1 MKLPVMPPLEPMLAK
16 PVSRIRPGWLYEPK
30 WDGFRAIVFRDEDEV
45 EIMSRNARPMAR
57 YFPEV
62 VAAARRALP
71 SRCVVDG
78 EIIIADPE
86 LGALDFWALQQR
98 LHPARSRVEMLAER
112 TPARLVVFDLL
123 ALGDED
129 LTAQTFRRRRLGLER
144 ISSGFAESIHLTPIT
159 EDPATAQRRF
169 EEFEG
174 AGLDGVIAKNG
185 EDHYVPGRRVMEKVK
200 HERTADCVVVGY
212 RRHKSGPDAVGS
224 LLLALYSGD
233 ASADDEWSEMFRGL
247 VPIGV
252 ASSFPMA
259 RRRQLVA
266 ELEPLI
272 IDVTEHPW
280 GDAMREMASE
290 TGASQGSR
298 WNPEKDLSFVPL
310 RPDLVAE
317 VRYNHMDGRRLRHPA
332 QFLRW
337 RPDREPTSCDFDQL
351 EVPAPVAVTDILGG

>member
-1 MKLPVMPPLEPMLAK
+1 V
-16 PVSRIRPGWLYEPK
+16 I
-30 WDGFRAIVFRDEDEV
+30 
-45 EIMSRNARPMAR
+45 
-57 YFPEV
+57 
-62 VAAARRALP
+62 
-71 SRCVVDG
+71 DG
-78 EIIIADPE
+78 EIVIADPE
-86 LGALDFWALQQR
+86 RGTLDFGALQQR
-98 LHPARSRVEMLAER
+98 LHPARSRVETLAER

-123 ALGDED
+123 AVGDED
-129 LTAQTFRRRRLGLER
+129 LTARTFRQRRLALEQ

-159 EDPATAQRRF
+159 EDPATAHRWF

-185 EDHYVPGRRVMEKVK
+185 EDRYEPGRRVMEKVK

-224 LLLALYSGD
+224 LILALYTGDSPAHDQWSGL
-233 ASADDEWSEMFRGL
+233 FGGL

-252 ASSFPMA
+252 AASFPMA

-280 GDAMREMASE
+280 GDAMRQMSSV
-290 TGASQGSR
+290 TGVSQGSR
-298 WNPEKDLSFVPL
+298 WNPGKDLSFVPL
-310 RPDLVAE
+310 RPELVAE

-337 RPDREPTSCDFDQL
+337 RHDRDPASCDFGQL
-351 EVPAPVAVTDILGG
+351 EVPVPVAVTDILGR